1 MACVVDLRKPR
12 LGEYKAPSSLSL
24 YQYPPEVLHYS
35 GNRISVTLGKDLT
48 FISNVFVL
56 LKCDWNYN

>member
-56 LKCDWNYN
+56 LKCD